1 MFVNGKVSLVSVK
14 IYDGINMVKFRIYF
28 LIWNNFNIYLNL
40 KM

>member
-14 IYDGINMVKFRIYF
+14 MYVGINMVKFRIYF